1 MTITIEDIRSLV
13 SLQLGFR
20 DVPAN
25 ARIIEDL
32 GAESVDLVNLIAAAE
47 DRYHI
52 SLDEEKIARLRTV
65 QELYDLI
72 RKTAQL

>member
-13 SLQLGFR
+13 GLQFGVR
-20 DVPAN
+20 DVSAN
-25 ARIIEDL
+25 ARFIEDL

-52 SLDEEKIARLRTV
+52 SFDEEKIARVRTV
-65 QELYDLI
+65 QELCDLI